1 MNKKIFYSIQI
12 ALICFLSLNV
22 SAQNIF
28 PEKPNPVTFYNNLS
42 VELPDF
48 LSASEAQSL
57 ELKLKAF
64 SDSTSNQIVVLIVDD
79 LLGFEP
85 WQYATEVGE
94 KWGIGGEKEDNGVI
108 VLIKPTGG
116 AGERKTFIATGRGLE
131 AVIPDFTC
139 SEIVNNEMIPSF
151 KNGDFYY
158 GINVATDVLM
168 SLAIKE
174 FNYEQY
180 SENFNGE
187 SYNDPNE
194 WQFWAFFIS
203 IIIVFMVFS
212 AIKGG
217 GKGGGGTYYSSGGFS
232 SSSSSFSSGSS
243 FGGGSFGGGGAGGSW

>member
-48 LSASEAQSL
+48 LSASEAQSI

-85 WQYATEVGE
+85 WEYATEVGE
-94 KWGIGGEKEDNGVI
+94 KWGVGGEKEDNGVI

-139 SEIVNNEMIPSF
+139 SEIVNDELIPNF
-151 KNGDFYY
+151 KNGEFYY
-158 GINVATDVLM
+158 GINAATDILM

-180 SENFNGE
+180 SKSKTSNSDEFF
-187 SYNDPNE
+187 DFVPII
-194 WQFWAFFIS
+194 FFILIFLVMS
-203 IIIVFMVFS
+203 YFS
-212 AIKGG
+212 KFRGRGG
-217 GKGGGGTYYSSGGFS
+217 GGGGTYYSSGGFS